1 MAIKATIKVNLAL
14 FTAVAL
20 WSLSFVAIRIAL
32 ISYSPGSIALLRFF
46 VASLCLLLVFIK
58 SSEHR
63 PMTRQHFRLLVGVG
77 AIGLASYS
85 VLLNS
90 GERIISSGLASFVIA
105 QTPVVTA
112 VLAMA
117 FLKER
122 PSFMT
127 MCGMSVSIFGMMII
141 VLGETIQVD
150 INLGLMLVMLATVC
164 GSLHSILQKYLLKD
178 LSPYQVTAYSTW
190 FATLSLL
197 IFFPKLMIDLKDAS
211 LKATAAV
218 IFLGIVPSTIGQW
231 LWTYGLSRT
240 LVVKA
245 SAYLYA
251 MPIISTVCGWLIL
264 SEFPTSSALTGGLIA
279 LIGAMLVKKDLP
291 EDRSLPQISR
301 HIKHDQP

>member
-1 MAIKATIKVNLAL
+1 MTIKATIKVNLAL

-32 ISYSPGSIALLRFF
+32 TSYSPGSIALLRFF

-58 SSEHR
+58 NPRSM
-63 PMTRQHFRLLVGVG
+63 PMTKQHFRLLIGVG

-90 GERIISSGLASFVIA
+90 GERSVSSGLASFVIA

-112 VLAMA
+112 ALALA

-127 MCGMSVSIFGMMII
+127 ICGMSVSILGMMII
-141 VLGETIQVD
+141 VLGETIRVD
-150 INLGLMLVMLATVC
+150 INFGLLLVMLATVC
-164 GSLHSILQKYLLKD
+164 GSLHSIFQKYLLKS
-178 LSPYQVTAYSTW
+178 LSPFQVTAFSTW
-190 FATLSLL
+190 FAALSLL
-197 IFFPKLMIDLKDAS
+197 IFFPVLTTDLKEAS
-211 LKATAAV
+211 SDATAAV

-251 MPIISTVCGWLIL
+251 MPIISTTCGWLIL
-264 SEFPTSSALTGGLIA
+264 SEIPTSSALIGGLIA
-279 LIGAMLVKKDLP
+279 LVGAMLVKKDVP
-291 EDRSLPQISR
+291 EDSSIARIDTQIR
-301 HIKHDQP
+301 QDQS